1 MQVLKDF
8 FPIMTVCTSVKPGS
22 TVGAGNRF
30 FMCFQSLAHVLLR
43 ELGQDGRR
51 ERGKVG
57 KWGGE
62 DAGSLQMPV
71 RGMEDGFRSSGGL
84 RQEDI
89 KGREWI

>member
-1 MQVLKDF
+1 MQVLKDL

-30 FMCFQSLAHVLLR
+30 FMSFQSLAHVLLR

-51 ERGKVG
+51 ERGTG
-57 KWGGE
+57 RKWGGE

-71 RGMEDGFRSSGGL
+71 CGMAYGFRSSGGL
-84 RQEDI
+84 RQGDI
-89 KGREWI
+89 KGPEWI